1 MSGALRTLATVFS
14 LVFLWA
20 CQPGEQPEDGQ
31 GRALAIVTSGGFSAA
46 YDLLAP
52 KFQAETGITILT
64 SRGASTGG
72 GPNSI
77 PVRLERG
84 ERFDLIILSRS
95 SLDELTERGF
105 VHPDSRT
112 DLVRSTIGMAVREG
126 AVVPDISTP
135 ELFIEV
141 LKEAESIGYSAS
153 ASGSYLSTDLF
164 PRMGLWEELENKSKR
179 IVGDRVAA
187 VVARGEVQIG
197 FQQISEI
204 LPIEGAIYVGPI
216 PDEFQKVTT
225 FATGITVHS
234 DNPGDAQRLIDYLSS
249 RDVADIILKTG
260 LQPVVT
266 ENER

>member
-1 MSGALRTLATVFS
+1 MSGNFRTLATILS

-20 CQPGEQPEDGQ
+20 CQPGEQPDDGQ
-31 GRALAIVTSGGFSAA
+31 GRALAVITSGGFSAA
-46 YDLLAP
+46 YDLLTP
-52 KFQAETGITILT
+52 KFQAETGITVVT

-105 VHPDSRT
+105 VQAESRT

-126 AVVPDISTP
+126 ASTPDISTP
-135 ELFIEV
+135 ETFIRV

-153 ASGSYLSTDLF
+153 ASGTYLSTDLF
-164 PRMGLWEELENKSKR
+164 PRLGLWEELENKSVR
-179 IVGDRVAA
+179 VVGDRVASI
-187 VVARGEVQIG
+187 VARGEVQIG
-197 FQQISEI
+197 FQQVSEI
-204 LPIEGAIYVGPI
+204 LPIAGATYAGPI

-225 FATGITVHS
+225 FATGITAHS
-234 DNPGDAQRLIDYLSS
+234 ENPDDAQRLIDYFSS
-249 RDVADIILKTG
+249 HEVADTIRDTG
-260 LQPVVT
+260 LQPVVL
-266 ENER
+266 EIE